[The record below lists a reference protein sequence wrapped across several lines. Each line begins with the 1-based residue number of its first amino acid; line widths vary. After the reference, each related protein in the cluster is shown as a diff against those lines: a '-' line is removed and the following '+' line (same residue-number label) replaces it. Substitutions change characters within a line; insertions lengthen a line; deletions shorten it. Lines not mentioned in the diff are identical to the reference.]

1 MLTGAAAELG
11 GCVLAGTFLCTMAG
25 PALEGLLAVG
35 EAVPFVGEVCKAL
48 LMLKR
53 HVDDFAD
60 EGEECWRLSVWCV
73 GMMGSFSRLAAEATV
88 RDAMKAPL
96 QVAATAVK
104 ELYDLVKT
112 RHENSQG
119 VAGRFFAFWTSD
131 AYLNK
136 AKDVKQQVHD
146 ALNALM
152 LGSSP
157 QP

>member
-11 GCVLAGTFLCTMAG
+11 GCVLAGTFLCAMSG
-25 PALEGLLAVG
+25 PALEGLLSAG
-35 EAVPFVGEVCKAL
+35 EAVPFVGEVCKVL

-73 GMMGSFSRLAAEATV
+73 GMMGSFSRLAAETTV
-88 RDAMKAPL
+88 VDAMKPPL
-96 QVAATAVK
+96 QVATTAVK

-112 RHENSQG
+112 RHESKEG
-119 VAGRFFAFWTSD
+119 VTGRFFAFWTSG
-131 AYLNK
+131 AYLTK
-136 AKDVKQQVHD
+136 AKDVTERVHK
-146 ALNALM
+146 ALDALM